1 MKRII
6 KGLNNSQKIR
16 IIIDDVTL
24 NTDIKT
30 TFNVLANAK
39 HRLAISVIL
48 TRIAKEKLLGLATSY
63 GEFNY
68 QVNLID

>member
-6 KGLNNSQKIR
+6 QGLNNSQKVR
-16 IIIDDVTL
+16 IIIEDVTL
-24 NTDIKT
+24 NTNIREI
-30 TFNVLANAK
+30 FNILANAK

-48 TRIAKEKLLGLATSY
+48 AQIAKENLLGLATSY